1 MKIKVFYFFA
11 LLFLTLINSTFAQR
25 SSKSKTLQWTGI
37 KSEKISEVE
46 YLKMLSFDG
55 AVYDYETKYLPVYF
69 ERFKIASRNSTVNV
83 VLTNK
88 VFKEFDNKTI
98 NQIKDL
104 DLIKN
109 DIVVKTSISI
119 DRKIPYA
126 SFSFIPIRK
135 NPLSGKYEKL
145 ISFKTQIK
153 IIATKGKKDLVGF
166 KIYAQN
172 SVLSS
177 GNWYKI
183 STPNTGIHKIS
194 YNELQA
200 MGINVSSINPK
211 NIRIYGNGG
220 GILPEN
226 NSEFRYDDLQE
237 NAIYV
242 AGENDGSFDSGDY
255 ILFYAQGPN
264 TWKYNST
271 TKKFNHYTNSYSDKA
286 YYFINTEIGQGK
298 RISTE
303 QSSTLPANNVVDK
316 FNARAFHEKDFLNL
330 IKSGREWYG
339 EKFDIIRTY
348 NTQFAFPN
356 IVPTSRVHLKVNVA
370 ARSVSSTNN
379 TFSTVA
385 NGNTLI
391 SSVTSVGTSYNSDYA
406 KSSSDTMGFTTS
418 NSNID
423 VSITFNN
430 TSSSAIGWLNY
441 FELNAVRYLIMQENH
456 MDFRDIASIGVGNIT
471 KFTLSNANPSVKIW
485 DVTNHIE
492 PKLIEATING
502 TILTFKIPTDS
513 LREFVAHNGNY
524 YYSTSFVEKVT
535 NQNLHGLGQT
545 DMIIVAHPDFV
556 SQANRLA
563 NLHINNDGL
572 SVVVVVPKQ
581 IYNEFSSGGQD
592 ITAIRDFVKMFYDRA
607 DTNQNDMPKY
617 LLLFG
622 DGSYDNKNRLNNNT
636 NYIPTFQSTQ
646 SLHPAYSYVT
656 DDYYGLLDD
665 NEGGGA
671 NGNLDVGIGRFPVKN
686 SEEAKEIVDKI
697 ERYTSNTKIQNTGC
711 NNFTNAIS
719 NLGDW
724 RNIICFIADDED
736 GNQHLYQAN
745 QLATM
750 IDTSYKDYN
759 VDKIYF
765 DAYTQISTP
774 GGQQYPE
781 VKDAINKRVE
791 KGALIINYT
800 GHGGEIG
807 WAHESVLEIPDINNW
822 SNKNNMPVFVT
833 ATCEFS
839 RFDDPARTSAGEL
852 VILNPNGG
860 AIALFTTS
868 RLSFSNSN
876 FYINQRF
883 YHNVFKKKNNEYYK
897 LGDIIKNA
905 KVESGSLTQNRNF
918 VLLGDPALELAYP
931 ELNALTTKINNISVT
946 NISVPDTLKALSK
959 VEISGIIEDDNGI
972 KKTNFNGTIYP
983 TVFDKAATYTTK
995 ANDIASSKVNFKL
1008 QNNILYKG
1016 KASVINGD
1024 FTFSFVV
1031 PKDIAYQYGF
1041 GRISYYAENGVT
1053 DANGYFENIIIGGS
1067 SDNPII
1073 DNSGPN
1079 IELYLNDEKFVFGG
1093 ITDENPLL
1101 LSIVADSNGI
1111 NTVGNGIGHDIIAIL
1126 DENTEKSIVL
1136 NDYYEADLDSY
1147 KKGTIRYPFSD
1158 LSDGTHTLKLKV
1170 WDVLNNSSETSTEF
1184 VVAES
1189 AELALSHVLNY
1200 PNPFTTR
1207 TLFYFEHN
1215 HPCCDLDVQIQIFTI
1230 SGRLIKTI
1238 NTNVQTNGFRAE
1250 PIPWDGKD
1258 DYGDKIGIGVYIYRL
1273 RVKTQDD
1280 SYSEK
1285 MEKLV
1290 ILK

>member
-1 MKIKVFYFFA
+1 MKFKVFYFFV
-11 LLFLTLINSTFAQR
+11 LLFLTLITSTFAQR
-25 SSKSKTLQWTGI
+25 SSNSKTLRWTGV
-37 KSEKISEVE
+37 KSEKISETE

-55 AVYDYETKYLPVYF
+55 AVYDYETKYLPLYF
-69 ERFKIASRNSTVNV
+69 ERFKIVSQNSTVNV
-83 VLTNK
+83 ILTNK
-88 VFKEFDNKTI
+88 VFKEFDSKTI

-109 DIVVKTSISI
+109 DIVVKTSISVE
-119 DRKIPYA
+119 RKIPYA
-126 SFSFIPIRK
+126 TFSFVPIRK
-135 NPLSGKYEKL
+135 NPLSWKYEKL
-145 ISFKTQIK
+145 ISFETQIK
-153 IIATKGKKDLVGF
+153 ITASKEKKDLAGL
-166 KIYAQN
+166 KTYAKN

-177 GNWYKI
+177 GDWYKI
-183 STPNTGIHKIS
+183 STPNSGIHKIS

-200 MGINVSSINPK
+200 MGINASSINPK

-220 GILPEN
+220 GALPEN

-242 AGENDGSFDSGDY
+242 AGESDASFDSGDY

-264 TWKYNST
+264 TWKYNSAS
-271 TKKFNHYTNSYSDKA
+271 KIFNHYTNSYSDNA
-286 YYFINTEIGQGK
+286 YYFINTDIGQGK
-298 RISTE
+298 RISIE
-303 QSSTLPANNVVDK
+303 PSSTLASNKSVDK
-316 FNARAFHEKDFLNL
+316 FNARAFYEKDLLNL
-330 IKSGREWYG
+330 IKSGRVWYG

-348 NTQFAFPN
+348 NNKFSFPN
-356 IVPTSRVHLKVNVA
+356 IVPTSRVHLKVDVA

-391 SSVTSVGTSYNSDYA
+391 SSVSSVGTSYNSDFA
-406 KSSSDTMGFTTS
+406 KSSSDTMSFTTS

-430 TSSSAIGWLNY
+430 TSSSATGWLDY
-441 FELNAVRYLIMQENH
+441 FELNTARYLKMQENH
-456 MDFRDIASIGVGNIT
+456 MAFRNIASVGLGNIT
-471 KFTLSNANPSVKIW
+471 KFSISNANSSLKIW

-492 PKLIEATING
+492 PKLIETTISG
-502 TILTFKIPTDS
+502 TILTFKVSTDS

-524 YYSTSFVEKVT
+524 YYSTSFIEKVT

-545 DMIIVAHPDFV
+545 DMIIVSHPEFV

-563 NLHINNDGL
+563 NIHINNDGL
-572 SVVVVVPKQ
+572 SVVVVEPKQ

-592 ITAIRDFVKMFYDRA
+592 ITAIRDFVKMFYDNA
-607 DTNQNDMPKY
+607 GLKQNNMPKY

-636 NYIPTFQSTQ
+636 NYIPTFQTSQ
-646 SLHPAYSYVT
+646 SLHPAFSYLT
-656 DDYYGLLDD
+656 DDYYGLLDE
-665 NEGGGA
+665 NEGAGA
-671 NGNLDVGIGRFPVKN
+671 GGNLDIGIGRFPVKTA
-686 SEEAKEIVDKI
+686 EEAKNMVDKI
-697 ERYTSNTKIQNTGC
+697 VRYTSNSKIQNTSC

-724 RNIICFIADDED
+724 RNIICFIADDEE
-736 GNQHLYQAN
+736 GNQHLYQAD

-781 VKDAINKRVE
+781 AKDAINKRVE

-807 WAHESVLEIPDINNW
+807 WAHERVLEIPDINNW
-822 SNKNNMPVFVT
+822 NNKNNMPVFVT

-852 VILNPNGG
+852 VFLNPDGG
-860 AIALFTTS
+860 AISMFTTS
-868 RLSFSNSN
+868 RLTYSTYN
-876 FYINQRF
+876 FTINKCF
-883 YHNVFKKKNNEYYK
+883 YNNVFKKNNNEYYK
-897 LGDIIKNA
+897 MGDIIRNA
-905 KVESGSLTQNRNF
+905 KVQSGSFSQNRNF
-918 VLLGDPALELAYP
+918 VLLGDPALVLAYP
-931 ELNALTTKINNISVT
+931 ELNALTTKINNVSVT

-959 VEISGIIEDDNGI
+959 VEISGIIEDENGVQ
-972 KKTNFNGTIYP
+972 KTNFNGTIYP

-995 ANDIASSKVNFKL
+995 ANDVTSSKVNFKL
-1008 QNNILYKG
+1008 RNNILYKG
-1016 KASVINGD
+1016 KASIKNGE

-1031 PKDIAYQYGF
+1031 PKDIAYQYGY
-1041 GRISYYAENGVT
+1041 GKISYYAENGVT

-1067 SDNPII
+1067 SDNPVI

-1079 IELYLNDEKFVFGG
+1079 IELFLNDEKFVFGG

-1101 LSIVADSNGI
+1101 LSFVADSNGI

-1147 KKGTIRYPFSD
+1147 KKGTIRYPFSE
-1158 LSDGTHTLKLKV
+1158 LSEGTHTLKLKV
-1170 WDVLNNSSETSTEF
+1170 WDVLNNSTETNTEF

-1215 HPCCDLDVQIQIFTI
+1215 HPCCNLDVQIQIFTI

-1238 NTNVQTNGFRAE
+1238 NTIVQTNGFRAE
-1250 PIPWDGKD
+1250 PIHWDGKD
-1258 DYGDKIGIGVYIYRL
+1258 DFGDKIGIGVYIYKL

-1285 MEKLV
+1285 IEKLV